1 MTNSGVRRNVGSPLQ
16 NLNIKTVFS
25 DKSNTNTNTYKNAN
39 TPNSNFNSQGEKTPN
54 MTNFANISN
63 SKTINI
69 GLKALKTNEEL

>member
-1 MTNSGVRRNVGSPLQ
+1 MTNSGVRRNVESPLQ

-25 DKSNTNTNTYKNAN
+25 DKSNANTFKNAN